1 MPYIENISLV
11 TLTWNSIDLIP
22 ALAPGVGIT
31 FSQEPKWS
39 FQPLGAVSKHVQIY
53 NPDQSGMITLNTL
66 SEVASVKTQL
76 IAGFIGEVVAPLVAY
91 NGVSGER
98 WTFANAVIPQ
108 LPDQAYASGEAVQV
122 PWTLRYESL
131 IYLPGSL

>member
-11 TLTWNSIDLIP
+11 TLAWNGIDLIP
-22 ALAPGVGIT
+22 GVAPGVGIT
-31 FSQEPKWS
+31 FTQEAKWS

-53 NPDQSGMITLNTL
+53 NPDQSGLITLNTL
-66 SEVASVKTQL
+66 AEVYSVKALL
-76 IAGFIGEVVAPLVAY
+76 IAAFQAEIVAPLVAY

-122 PWTLRYESL
+122 PWTWRYESL
-131 IYLPGSL
+131 IYLPGT